1 MVLVKIIVFLLVLSI
16 IVIVHELGHFL
27 SAKKFGILCHEF
39 SIGMGPALY
48 KKKKGETTIAIRALP
63 IGGYVSMA
71 GEQFSEDVF
80 KVGDKIGLNIKNKEA
95 YEIVLD
101 DKTVC
106 DVRGRVIKKELYSRH
121 GEPLE
126 IELCLDDSIS
136 DEEVPFTEGESYS
149 VKEDAFIVDG
159 ATRIQIAPFN
169 RCFESKKVWQRFIV
183 MLAGP
188 FMNMVLAMVIY
199 LICSFVQGTP
209 KYSSSEI
216 GTVSSDY
223 PAAQVLEDGDII
235 KEVKISDD
243 LSFNIS
249 SWHDFENA
257 MDEALNHGAY
267 EISIS
272 IARNGE
278 IITKNIKPNVYINS
292 IGISSAISKDSKY
305 YNENYLDVTSG
316 ALVGDYGLRYKK
328 DVDSKDAQISTGDVI
343 YAINVY
349 NHNGSYDKDA
359 WVPINSWQDLIK
371 NVKDLDVA
379 NIYFRYYDV
388 SVDDNGNFKYTKS
401 STRGDDDTVE
411 YAKEMLVESYGN
423 EVLDSQHV
431 DKIRLIVGLS
441 PTYHHNFFES
451 IKQAGSNFWDDFTLI
466 FNTLKIII
474 HPSGVRQ
481 VGVSNLSGVVGIYSV
496 MGTYISA
503 GIIALMLFMALLSVN
518 IGVVNLL
525 PIPALDGG
533 RILFVLIEGIT
544 HKPLN
549 RKVEAIIN
557 NVMFILLM
565 VFMVYVL
572 YNDITRLVK

>member
-1 MVLVKIIVFLLVLSI
+1 MILVKILVFLVMLSI

-39 SIGMGPALY
+39 SIGMGPAIY
-48 KKKKGETTIAIRALP
+48 KKKKGETTIAIRAFP

-71 GEQFSEDVF
+71 GEQFSEDII
-80 KVGDKIGLNIKNKEA
+80 KVGDKIGLNLKNKEA

-106 DVRGRVIKKELYSRH
+106 DVRGRVVKKELYSRH
-121 GEPLE
+121 GEALE
-126 IELCLDDSIS
+126 IELCLDDNIK
-136 DEEVPFTEGESYS
+136 DEDLPTEGESYA

-169 RCFESKKVWQRFIV
+169 RCFESKKIWQRFVV
-183 MLAGP
+183 MFAGP
-188 FMNMVLAMVIY
+188 FMNMVLAIFIY
-199 LICSFVQGTP
+199 LICSFIQGTP

-216 GTVSSDY
+216 GEVSENY
-223 PAAQVLEDGDII
+223 PASSVLEKGDVIE
-235 KEVKISDD
+235 EVRISDN
-243 LSFNIS
+243 LSYKIS
-249 SWHDFENA
+249 SWRDFQDA
-257 MDEALNHGAY
+257 MDKALENGCY
-267 EISIS
+267 EISLTIS
-272 IARNGE
+272 RNGE
-278 IITKNIKPNVYINS
+278 IITKNIKPNVYVNS
-292 IGISSAISKDSKY
+292 VGISSAIDTNSKY
-305 YNENYLDVTSG
+305 YNKDNTLQG
-316 ALVGDYGLRYKK
+316 ALVGDYGLRYKN
-328 DVDSKDAQISTGDVI
+328 DVDSKETQISTGDII

-349 NHNGSYDKDA
+349 NHNEEYNKDA
-359 WVPINSWQDLIK
+359 WIPINSWQDLII
-371 NVKDLDVA
+371 NLKDLDVA

-388 SVDDNGNFKYTKS
+388 SVDDSGVFSYTKS

-411 YAKEMLVESYGN
+411 YHKEMLVESYGN
-423 EVLDSQHV
+423 EVLNSQHV
-431 DKIRLIVGLS
+431 EKIRLLVGIS
-441 PTYHHNFFES
+441 PVYHHAFFES
-451 IKQAGSNFWDDFTLI
+451 IKEAGLNFWDDFTLI

-481 VGVSNLSGVVGIYSV
+481 VGVSNLSGVVGIYST
-496 MGTYISA
+496 MGTYMSA
-503 GIIALMLFMALLSVN
+503 GIIALLLFVALLSVN

-557 NVMFILLM
+557 NIMFILLM

-572 YNDITRLVK
+572 YNDITRLIK

>member
-1 MVLVKIIVFLLVLSI
+1 MILVKILVFLVMLSI

-71 GEQFSEDVF
+71 GEQFSEDII
-80 KVGDKIGLNIKNKEA
+80 KVGDKIGLNLKNKEA
-95 YEIVLD
+95 YEIILD

-106 DVRGRVIKKELYSRH
+106 DVRGRVVKKELYSRH
-121 GEPLE
+121 GEALE
-126 IELCLDDSIS
+126 IELCLDDNIK
-136 DEEVPFTEGESYS
+136 DEDLPTEGESYA

-169 RCFESKKVWQRFIV
+169 RCFESKKIWQRFVV
-183 MLAGP
+183 MFAGP
-188 FMNMVLAMVIY
+188 FMNMVLAIFIY
-199 LICSFVQGTP
+199 LICSFIHGTP
-209 KYSSSEI
+209 KYSSSKI
-216 GTVSSDY
+216 GEVSENY
-223 PAAQVLEDGDII
+223 PASSVLEKGDVIE
-235 KEVKISDD
+235 EVRISDN
-243 LSFNIS
+243 LSYKIS
-249 SWHDFENA
+249 SWRDFQDA
-257 MDEALNHGAY
+257 MDKALENGCY
-267 EISIS
+267 EISLTIS
-272 IARNGE
+272 RNGE
-278 IITKNIKPNVYINS
+278 IITKNIKPNVYVNS
-292 IGISSAISKDSKY
+292 VGISSAIDANSKY
-305 YNENYLDVTSG
+305 YNKDNTLQG
-316 ALVGDYGLRYKK
+316 ALVGDYGLRYKN
-328 DVDSKDAQISTGDVI
+328 DVDSKETQISTGDII

-349 NHNGSYDKDA
+349 NHNEEYNKDA
-359 WVPINSWQDLIK
+359 WIPINSWQDLII
-371 NVKDLDVA
+371 NLKDLDVA

-388 SVDDNGNFKYTKS
+388 SVDDSGVFSYTKS

-411 YAKEMLVESYGN
+411 YHKEMLVESYGN
-423 EVLDSQHV
+423 EVLNSQHV
-431 DKIRLIVGLS
+431 EKIRLLVGIS
-441 PTYHHNFFES
+441 PVYHHAFFES
-451 IKQAGSNFWDDFTLI
+451 IKQAGLNFWDDFTLI

-481 VGVSNLSGVVGIYSV
+481 VGVSNLSGVVGIYST
-496 MGTYISA
+496 MGTYMSA
-503 GIIALMLFMALLSVN
+503 GIIALLLFVALLSVN

-572 YNDITRLVK
+572 YNDITRLIK